1 MCALLP
7 PLQETSWSLSFPSI
21 QANAQF
27 VILLA
32 VLALETQ
39 NKLMP
44 KASGKTLTALSM
56 CEKDKR

>member
-1 MCALLP
+1 MRALLP

-44 KASGKTLTALSM
+44 KASGKTRTALSL
-56 CEKDKR
+56 CEKDLR